1 MRYLLLLLLIVA
13 CMPSNEHRTCT
24 ATIGNTTWKMEVAKT
39 DEERQRGLM
48 YRAFMPEEEGMI
60 FVFDKPLEVTMWM
73 KNTEI
78 PLDMV
83 FIGGD
88 RRVFGFHENAQPDS
102 ENVIRTGGKTQYLL
116 ELNAGQIKSAN
127 IKKTDEIIF
136 SGCAL

>member
-13 CMPSNEHRTCT
+13 CMPSKEHSTCT

-73 KNTEI
+73 KNTQI

-88 RRVFGFHENAQPDS
+88 RRVFGFHENAQPSS